1 MTYTEHIKQLC
12 KDNGIHIEW
21 TDKFIGEWPVAG
33 ALPKGPAVQI
43 HEPTND
49 FLYMVALHE
58 IGHVMTDTKSDRQ
71 LEREARAWDWAVENV
86 KVDIT
91 PETWQKAFTALSSYV
106 ARMIK
111 RDLKG
116 QAAFVPSNDHW
127 FWSVYVLLAQ
137 FAFPVVDI
145 VPRQAREN
153 IYGVLAARV

>member
-21 TDKFIGEWPVAG
+21 TDKFIGEWPLAG
-33 ALPKGPAVQI
+33 ALPKVPAIQI
-43 HEPTND
+43 HKPMND

-58 IGHVMTDTKSDRQ
+58 IGHVMTNHVSDRQ

-86 KVDIT
+86 QLSIT

-111 RDLKG
+111 RDLRG
-116 QAAFVPSNDHW
+116 QSAFVPSKEHW

-137 FAFPVVDI
+137 FAFPVVDM
-145 VPRQAREN
+145 VPVSAREN
-153 IYGVLAARV
+153 VYTYMATRI